1 MAETQLALF
10 DLDGTL
16 IDSEI
21 GIVASVEYALTKL
34 GAPIPPREVLR
45 TWIGPP
51 LRATFPTVLGDDPTT
66 IERAVA
72 LYRERFA
79 EVGWCEHAIYPGV
92 QDAIESLA
100 KSGTTL
106 AVVTS
111 KPDLYAGRIVA
122 SLPFGD
128 RFARVYS
135 VHAGSARSEKAQM
148 IGDALADFAVAA
160 AHAVMVGDR
169 HFDIAGARANRV
181 RAIGVTWGF
190 GTAEELRE
198 AGAHAIAHAPHEL
211 KALLGQ
217 PVRTD
222 SFPHGTT
229 VLTSAI

>member
-1 MAETQLALF
+1 MTTRLALF

-21 GIVASVEYALTKL
+21 GILASAEYALATL
-34 GAPIPPREVLR
+34 GAPIPERAVLR

-51 LRATFPTVLGDDPTT
+51 LRATFPTVLGDDPAL

-79 EVGWCEHAIYPGV
+79 DIGWREHAVYPGIAEML
-92 QDAIESLA
+92 DTLA
-100 KSGTTL
+100 AHGMTL

-135 VHAGSARSEKAQM
+135 VHAASAHSEKAQM
-148 IGDALADFAVAA
+148 IADALADFAVAP
-160 AHAVMVGDR
+160 AHAAMIGDR
-169 HFDIAGARANRV
+169 HFDIVGACANRV
-181 RAIGVTWGF
+181 RGIGVAWGF
-190 GTAEELRE
+190 GSVTELRE
-198 AGAHAIAHAPHEL
+198 AGAEAIAHAPADL
-211 KALLGQ
+211 PALLTRAS
-217 PVRTD
+217 VRAM
-222 SFPHGTT
+222 P
-229 VLTSAI
+229 AAAPAA